1 MKFKLLLSLIFIS
14 AGSMLFAQGTVPE
27 NWYNLDASADN
38 TPGVS
43 TEKMYTE
50 LLKGRSSETV
60 VVAVI
65 DSGIDA
71 DHEDL
76 KEIMW
81 VNPGEIAGNGI
92 DDDNNGYIDDVHG
105 WNFIGGKNG
114 SNLNDETL
122 EITRLVAMY
131 NKVYKDVDVS
141 SLSKK
146 EKKQYDAYI
155 VMKEEVEKEKS
166 ESVSRATRFKEIM
179 TNLENLEKHFG
190 KAPTLEELNDFKA
203 DDEALVQIA
212 AQTKDQMGRSGMDFE
227 GLKENLEGTLEY
239 FESKSL
245 YYYNVDHDVRFKL
258 VGDNYQDQ
266 TEKYY
271 GNNDVEGPDAFHGT
285 HVAGIIAAVRDNDL
299 GIQGV
304 ADNVR
309 IMSIRAVPNGDER
322 DKDIAN
328 GIRYAV
334 DNGASIINMSFG
346 KSHDFNKKIV
356 DDAVKYALKNDVLLV
371 HAAGNDGHSTNDFEN
386 NFPNSHFAKKGL
398 FQPKIAK
405 NWIEVG
411 ALTYKGGADAPASF
425 SNYGA
430 DNIDLF
436 APGYQINSTTPGSE
450 YGNASGTSMA
460 SPVVAG
466 VAAVLRSYFP
476 SLSAVQVKEIME
488 ETIVPVTQ
496 KVKRPG
502 DGEMVSFSELCKTG
516 GTLNAYTAVKKAQ
529 QTKGKR
535 KMKKKKKAA
544 KVIMP

>member
-1 MKFKLLLSLIFIS
+1 MKFKLLLPLIFIS
-14 AGSMLFAQGTVPE
+14 ASSMLFAQTKAPE

-43 TEKMYTE
+43 TEKMYSE
-50 LLKGRSSETV
+50 LLKGRTSETV
-60 VVAVI
+60 IVAVI

-92 DDDNNGYIDDVHG
+92 DDDKNGYIDDIHG

-131 NKVYKDVDVS
+131 NKIYKDVDVS

-146 EKKQYDAYI
+146 EKKIYDDYL
-155 VMKEEVEKEKS
+155 VMKEEVDTKKS
-166 ESVSRATRFKEIM
+166 ESGSQASRYKEIFG
-179 TNLENLEKHFG
+179 NLEMLEKHFG
-190 KAPTLEELNDFKA
+190 KAPTAADLTDFKA
-203 DDEALVQIA
+203 DDEALVQVA
-212 AQTKDQMGRSGMDFE
+212 EQTKDQLTRSGMSFAE
-227 GLKENLEGTLEY
+227 LKENVEGGMEY
-239 FESKSL
+239 FQNQSEF
-245 YYYNVDHDVRFKL
+245 YYNVDHDVRAKL
-258 VGDNYQDQ
+258 VGDNYADQ
-266 TEKYY
+266 TEKNY

-285 HVAGIIAAVRDNDL
+285 HVAGIIGAVRDNEV
-299 GIQGV
+299 GIRGV

-328 GIRYAV
+328 AIRYAV

-346 KSHDFNKKIV
+346 KGYDYNKKIV
-356 DDAVKYALKNDVLLV
+356 DDAVKHAMKMDVLLV
-371 HAAGNDGHSTNDFEN
+371 HAAGNDGHSTNDFSN
-386 NFPNSHFAKKGL
+386 NFPHSHFNKRGL

-425 SNYGA
+425 SNYGK

-436 APGYQINSTTPGSE
+436 APGYQIYSTIPGSE

-476 SLSAVQVKEIME
+476 TLSAVQVKQILE
-488 ETIVPVTQ
+488 ETIIPVSQ

-502 DGEMVSFSELCKTG
+502 DAEMVSFSELCKTG
-516 GTLNAYTAVKKAQ
+516 GTINAYTAVKKAEK
-529 QTKGKR
+529 TKGK
-535 KMKKKKKAA
+535 KKKKKKA